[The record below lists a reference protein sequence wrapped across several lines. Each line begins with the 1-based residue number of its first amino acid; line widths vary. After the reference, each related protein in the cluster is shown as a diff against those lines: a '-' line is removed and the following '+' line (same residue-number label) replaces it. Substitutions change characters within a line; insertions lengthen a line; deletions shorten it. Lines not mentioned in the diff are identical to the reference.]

1 MNPRWVDMKGLS
13 GLPEL
18 QPNNF
23 EKLDIGVIGTGH
35 LGKLHTK
42 MFTEISNVN
51 LVGIYDA
58 NSDQSKSAA
67 QEFNVNQFENL
78 DELLSKV
85 KAVSIA
91 ATTSAHYELAKYC
104 FEKNVHVFIEKPITA
119 TIPQAEELVKISNEK
134 KLKLQIGHIER
145 SNPALVSMEEIIND
159 PRFIQ
164 TDRLAQFNPRGTDV
178 AVVLDLMIHD
188 IDIILSLVKSNAKD
202 IKANGVAVVSD
213 SIDIANARIEFEN
226 GAVANVTASRIS
238 QKKMR
243 KMRIFQR
250 DCYIA
255 LDFVTGVS
263 DVYRLIPPETEVDQ
277 SYISFGEMGIGQK
290 KKKLVYSQPE
300 HREINALKYE
310 LQLFVDSVLHDK
322 NLIVSG
328 EDGLRALKVAE
339 KILQQIELSQN
350 R

>member
-1 MNPRWVDMKGLS
+1 M
-13 GLPEL
+13 
-18 QPNNF
+18 
-23 EKLDIGVIGTGH
+23 EKLNIGVIGTGH

-42 MFTEISNVN
+42 LLAEINNAN

-58 NSDQSKSAA
+58 NPEQAKSVAKELNVKSFEKIDQLL
-67 QEFNVNQFENL
+67 EFVN
-78 DELLSKV
+78 
-85 KAVSIA
+85 AVSIA

-119 TIPQAEELVKISNEK
+119 TIPQAEEIVKISKEK
-134 KLKLQIGHIER
+134 NLKLQVGHIER
-145 SNPALVSMEEIIND
+145 FNPALVSMEELIND
-159 PRFIQ
+159 PMFIQ

-188 IDIILSLVKSNAKD
+188 IDIILSLVKSEVKE
-202 IKANGVAVVSD
+202 IKANGVPVVSD
-213 SIDIANARIEFEN
+213 NVDIANARIEFEN

-255 LDFVTGVS
+255 LDFITGIS
-263 DVYRLIPPETEVDQ
+263 DVYRLLPMEKEFDQ
-277 SYISFGEMGIGQK
+277 SYIPFGEIGVGAK
-290 KKKLVYSQPE
+290 KKRLVYSQPE

-310 LQLFVDSVLHDK
+310 LQLFVDAVISGKELV
-322 NLIVSG
+322 VSG

-339 KILQQIELSQN
+339 RILNQIELNLKGRQ
-350 R
+350 